1 MTTIYIYIVYICR
14 QCLAKS
20 YKLQW
25 VYTHGN
31 LVLNAADVEQR
42 LDLLPQFVP
51 WPGAELQVLAQ
62 IALDNLEGDTLL
74 LQLLEALA
82 GQVTTS
88 PGLHPGH
95 DLAQTLITE
104 LFHLTQDTGTEE
116 HL

>member
-1 MTTIYIYIVYICR
+1 MSSTYICR

-20 YKLQW
+20 NGLLW
-25 VYTHGN
+25 DYTHGN

-51 WPGAELQVLAQ
+51 GPGAELQVLAQ
-62 IALDNLEGDTLL
+62 IALDDLEGDALL
-74 LQLLEALA
+74 LQFLEAPT

-95 DLAQTLITE
+95 DLAETLITE